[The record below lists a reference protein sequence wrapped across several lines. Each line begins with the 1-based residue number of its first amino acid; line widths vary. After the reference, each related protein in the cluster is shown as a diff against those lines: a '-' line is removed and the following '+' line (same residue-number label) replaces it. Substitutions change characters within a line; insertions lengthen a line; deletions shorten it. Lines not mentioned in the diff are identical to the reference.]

1 MTDKPGEPL
10 NLIERMAKRLAAEDA
25 SATTSAQP
33 RTASLVERAAQ
44 KIAAIPPTN
53 GFENPGAEK
62 SGHYEQ
68 KHQTHAAQFAS
79 IPAGGVIA
87 PSPGVATN
95 KNQVRLDFRALRQE
109 GMITPDHM
117 TSSISNEFRGIKRKL
132 LQKVRDPKTRTTVN
146 NLIMI
151 TSSLPGEG
159 KTFSSINLA
168 LSLAAERGLQV
179 LLIDADIIRPSVGD
193 VFIAPP
199 KVGLTELLSGKT
211 RNVSDVL
218 YRCADIPSLAVIFSG
233 NPKNGSP
240 ELISSREMVNLC
252 HELSRR
258 YPDRV
263 ILIDTPPVL
272 ASSEAAI
279 LASYVHQVIMV
290 VSADQTDKHQLR
302 QSLEAVSSC
311 QNINLLFNKAP
322 NWNEAEY
329 KPYYGYAEPAGDPA
343 TTAPQA

>member
-25 SATTSAQP
+25 LATSAAQP
-33 RTASLVERAAQ
+33 RTAGLVERAAQ
-44 KIAAIPPTN
+44 KVASLPAAASEIQEAGGGERTEHLGQKPAHAPVSEPASSPGIAPTN
-53 GFENPGAEK
+53 PK
-62 SGHYEQ
+62 R
-68 KHQTHAAQFAS
+68 
-79 IPAGGVIA
+79 I
-87 PSPGVATN
+87 
-95 KNQVRLDFRALRQE
+95 RLDFRALRQN
-109 GMITPDHM
+109 GMITPDNM
-117 TSSISNEFRGIKRKL
+117 TSAISNEFRGIKRKL
-132 LQKVRDPKTRTTVN
+132 LQKVRDPKTRLAVN

-168 LSLAAERGLQV
+168 LSLAAEKGLHV
-179 LLIDADIIRPSVGD
+179 LLIDADIIRPSVGNMF
-193 VFIAPP
+193 VSPP
-199 KVGLTELLSGKT
+199 QEGLTELLNGT
-211 RNVSDVL
+211 IGNVSDVL
-218 YRCADIPSLAVIFSG
+218 CRCVDIPNLSVIFSG
-233 NPKNGSP
+233 NPKSGSP
-240 ELISSREMVNLC
+240 ELISSSQMVNLC
-252 HELSRR
+252 RELSNR

-263 ILIDTPPVL
+263 IVLDTPPVL

-302 QSLEAVSSC
+302 TSLEAVSSC

-329 KPYYGYAEPAGDPA
+329 QSYYGYADLPGAPA
-343 TTAPQA
+343 TTIPQA